1 MNRIENLSSNARSS
15 HTTQA
20 SSRTPP
26 RPTDFDPR
34 SPSYDRSP
42 LSAEQSAAA
51 LAAASLQSAAVAQDP
66 RSPCEVT
73 RRTPLPSGKK
83 PQPSKLSTSTLSK
96 SLSTSSCELDGINDS
111 SIELDSPTKI
121 RCDSIFAAEDEESE
135 HYMSFDAED
144 QGLEEQNTSIVDV
157 TILDSSLIL
166 RESGSQAFDAELPSV
181 APAQGDGCTSTVVQ
195 SEEPSPQQQQQ
206 LPALYFSLEY
216 QGKHF
221 SSEELSSSNDD
232 LATPLSDSKS
242 TFFSCES
249 LENFPATTAETT
261 NNSSSSSNSNP
272 TPAAKKVS
280 QMTPLATALGNFLF
294 SPSAEEQTPCPSENS
309 QKSKGLS
316 QSVPA
321 SPASPS
327 IPPPRYPTSSVVRKR
342 STTVIPQKTDEKK
355 SRRFSLD
362 GSGLPRRSPSA
373 KLRLF
378 DARGKDRLRSFD
390 EGAEDQ
396 PGESVSV
403 SPADISPRSL
413 TLQTIANLGKE
424 NNGGDRP
431 SSSSSSPSLSSKHG
445 SKKTAVTRDRG
456 KRRSLSENFQG
467 STKSHQ

>member
-1 MNRIENLSSNARSS
+1 
-15 HTTQA
+15 
-20 SSRTPP
+20 
-26 RPTDFDPR
+26 
-34 SPSYDRSP
+34 
-42 LSAEQSAAA
+42 
-51 LAAASLQSAAVAQDP
+51 
-66 RSPCEVT
+66 
-73 RRTPLPSGKK
+73 
-83 PQPSKLSTSTLSK
+83 
-96 SLSTSSCELDGINDS
+96 
-111 SIELDSPTKI
+111 
-121 RCDSIFAAEDEESE
+121 
-135 HYMSFDAED
+135 MSFDAED

-157 TILDSSLIL
+157 TILDSSLVL
-166 RESGSQAFDAELPSV
+166 RESASLAFDAELPSV
-181 APAQGDGCTSTVVQ
+181 ATGQEGRTSTVVQ
-195 SEEPSPQQQQQ
+195 GEESSPQHQQQQKQQQQQ

-216 QGKHF
+216 QGKHV
-221 SSEELSSSNDD
+221 SSEEPSSSNDD

-249 LENFPATTAETT
+249 LENFPVTTADTAN
-261 NNSSSSSNSNP
+261 NNSSSGNSNSNSNP

-431 SSSSSSPSLSSKHG
+431 SSSSSSSSPSLSSKHG